1 LRNNTIGKP
10 ISMVSNYGSN
20 ILTKKNIFGFRKK
33 KKININNRL
42 HSKKLGGGAILDLG
56 CYPVSLS
63 ILIAS
68 MVSKI
73 NYDKINV
80 LNKIKEI
87 GSTEVDINS
96 YAKLEFENGF
106 MSEINASFSKEIG
119 KETVIRGTDGVMRIM
134 NPWQVEPSTIIL
146 EGKIN
151 KKIKVECVN
160 NIFLYEINTISKNI
174 LEGKTKPDFPGLS
187 IEEIIGGTTVLDKWL
202 N

>member
-1 LRNNTIGKP
+1 
-10 ISMVSNYGSN
+10 M
-20 ILTKKNIFGFRKK
+20 
-33 KKININNRL
+33 
-42 HSKKLGGGAILDLG
+42 G

-68 MVSKI
+68 TISKI
-73 NYDKINV
+73 DYDKIKV
-80 LNKIKEI
+80 LDKIKEL

-96 YAKLEFENGF
+96 HAKLEFENGF
-106 MSEINASFSKEIG
+106 MSEVNASFSKEIG
-119 KETVIRGTDGVMRIM
+119 KETVIRGTDGIMRIL

-151 KKIKVECVN
+151 KKIEVECVN

-174 LEGKTKPDFPGLS
+174 LEGKTKPDFPGPS
-187 IEEIIGGTTVLDKWL
+187 IEETIGGTKVLEKWL